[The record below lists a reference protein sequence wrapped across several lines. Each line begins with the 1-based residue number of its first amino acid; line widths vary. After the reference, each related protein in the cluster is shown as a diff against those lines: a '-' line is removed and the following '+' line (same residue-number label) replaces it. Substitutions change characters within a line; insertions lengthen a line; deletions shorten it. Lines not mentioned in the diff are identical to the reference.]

1 MLMGGGRG
9 VAVRQGDDRPPGGQA
24 DDVAPGG
31 DFRAA
36 LYQRYVAGFKG
47 EANLGGSGG
56 GPVSWWDQKYLAL
69 LDGLGRSAPGLGTG
83 RRPSGGL
90 GWPWLC
96 WCSAARGCRR

>member
-31 DFRAA
+31 DFRAT
-36 LYQRYVAGFKG
+36 LYARYVSEFKG

-56 GPVSWWDQKYLAL
+56 GAFAWWGHKYLPL
-69 LDGLGRSAPGLGTG
+69 LDGLERSAPVREIGGG
-83 RRPSGGL
+83 AGGL
-90 GWPWLC
+90 RADLVRR
-96 WCSAARGCRR
+96 WCSRARG